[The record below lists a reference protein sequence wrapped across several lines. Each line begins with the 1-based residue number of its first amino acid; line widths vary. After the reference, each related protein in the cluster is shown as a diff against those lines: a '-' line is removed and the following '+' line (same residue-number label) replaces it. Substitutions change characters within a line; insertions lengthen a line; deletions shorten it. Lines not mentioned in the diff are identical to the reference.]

1 MVGLLEC
8 SGNDRMMLF
17 ERLTTMNEKCKITSI
32 VDDKLSRVSYLLL
45 SELIPAK
52 SV

>member
-1 MVGLLEC
+1 
-8 SGNDRMMLF
+8 MMLF
-17 ERLTTMNEKCKITSI
+17 ERLTTMNEKCKITGI
-32 VDDKLSRVSYLLL
+32 DKLSRVSYLLL

>member
-17 ERLTTMNEKCKITSI
+17 ERLTTMNEECKITGI
-32 VDDKLSRVSYLLL
+32 VDDKLSRVSYLC
-45 SELIPAK
+45 PN
-52 SV
+52 